1 MPAFRLEGQLP
12 KGRSLA
18 LLAEDIRVAHDL
30 MHELRRG
37 PIVPDRLLAARQTL
51 LMAMESYA
59 AELTARGLPLPRKLH
74 GDLRLQRDISMQSET
89 AG

>member
-1 MPAFRLEGQLP
+1 MPAFRLEAQPP

-18 LLAEDIRVAHDL
+18 LLAQDIRVAHHL
-30 MHELRRG
+30 VHELRRG

-74 GDLRLQRDISMQSET
+74 GDLRLQRDISMHPET
-89 AG
+89 GG